1 MFTRSHKKVD
11 FVTYINSKFADL
23 KEKFVKELNEDLLSN
38 ITSSL
43 VNEQNMPIENL
54 NENLT
59 QHNLK
64 WYVDITK

>member
-11 FVTYINSKFADL
+11 FVTYINSKIADL
-23 KEKFVKELNEDLLSN
+23 KEKFVKELKEDLLSN